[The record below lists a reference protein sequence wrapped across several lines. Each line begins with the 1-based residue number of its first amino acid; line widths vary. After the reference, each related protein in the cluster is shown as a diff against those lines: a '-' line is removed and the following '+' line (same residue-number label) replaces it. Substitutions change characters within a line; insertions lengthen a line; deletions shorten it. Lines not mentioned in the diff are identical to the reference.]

1 MASVNNGGQDSD
13 LLWQQP
19 SHYVGGS
26 ACTNMQNNL
35 PVASSNGGLNGV
47 ALAASMASDV
57 QSRQSWHKN
66 VVVQQAEVNGS
77 GGSGGSKEIRE

>member
-1 MASVNNGGQDSD
+1 MASVNNGQDSD

-19 SHYVGGS
+19 SHYIGS

-77 GGSGGSKEIRE
+77 GGNGGSKEIRE

>member
-19 SHYVGGS
+19 SHYVGS

-47 ALAASMASDV
+47 ALASASMASDV

-77 GGSGGSKEIRE
+77 GGSGGSKEICE